1 VEVDTVFLDF
11 HKPATAAEAVE
22 LRRRYPTSLYLAGG
36 AEVNS
41 RGGHARCA
49 PGVEVDRAIQ
59 IAHLPLGGVRSTA
72 SEVLL
77 GAGTVIQDLIENPEV
92 PPLLARAATQFAN
105 RNIRNVATLGGNLA
119 INRSCSN
126 LIPSLLA
133 LEAEIT
139 LLGSEGE
146 KVLPLEQYVAGHDPA
161 SLILSVRVPRQRLEA
176 PWATRKHSRTVNDL
190 SIVSVAAV
198 HEGSRQ
204 SLRKVAVALGGVAP
218 TAVRLHE
225 LEQRLEGQ
233 ALPDRDTL
241 EGWVRDMIHPIDDV
255 RGGAAYK
262 RQVGAALVGWALHHA
277 AAGRGDK
284 A

>member
-1 VEVDTVFLDF
+1 MFHEFLV
-11 HKPATAAEAVE
+11 PATAAEAVE
-22 LRRRYPTSLYLAGG
+22 LRRRHPNSLYLAGG

-49 PGVEVDRAIQ
+49 PGVPVDRAISL
-59 IAHLPLGGVRSTA
+59 ARLPLAGVHTTGYGVS
-72 SEVLL
+72 L
-77 GAGTVIQDLIENPEV
+77 GAGTVIQELIENPEV
-92 PPLLARAATQFAN
+92 PPLLARAAGQFAN

-133 LEAEIT
+133 LEARLTI
-139 LLGSEGE
+139 LGAEGE
-146 KVLPLEQYVAGHDPA
+146 KVVPIEEYVAGHDPA
-161 SLILSVRVPRQRLEA
+161 GLILAAGIPQQRLAA

-190 SIVSVAAV
+190 SIVSVAVV
-198 HEGSRQ
+198 HEGSRDC
-204 SLRKVAVALGGVAP
+204 LRRVAVAVGGVAP
-218 TAVRLHE
+218 TAVRLHD
-225 LEQRLEGQ
+225 LEHRLEGQ
-233 ALPDRDTL
+233 PLPDRESL
-241 EGWVRDMIHPIDDV
+241 EGWVRGLVHPIDDV

-262 RQVGAALVGWALHHA
+262 RQVAAAMVGWALHHA

>member
-1 VEVDTVFLDF
+1 MFLEFD
-11 HKPATAAEAVE
+11 KPATVAEAVE

-49 PGVEVDRAIQ
+49 PGVKVDRAIQ
-59 IAHLPLGGVRSTA
+59 ITHLPLRGYHSMPD
-72 SEVLL
+72 EFLL
-77 GAGTVIQDLIENPEV
+77 GAGTTIQDLIENPEA

-133 LEAEIT
+133 LEAEIK
-139 LLGSEGE
+139 LLEPEGE
-146 KVLPLEQYVAGHDPA
+146 KVIPLEQYVAGHDPS
-161 SLILSVRVPRQRLEA
+161 SLILSVKIPRQRLEA

-190 SIVSVAAV
+190 SIVSVAVV
-198 HEGSRQ
+198 HEGNRG
-204 SLRKVAVALGGVAP
+204 SLRRVAVALGGVAP
-218 TAVRLHE
+218 TAVRLHD
-225 LEQRLEGQ
+225 LEERLEGQ

-241 EGWVRDMIHPIDDV
+241 EGWVKDMIHPIDDV
-255 RGGAAYK
+255 RGSAAYK

-284 A
+284 V

>member
-1 VEVDTVFLDF
+1 VFHEF

-49 PGVEVDRAIQ
+49 PGVQVDRTIS
-59 IAHLPLGGVRSTA
+59 IAHLPLGGVHATGYG
-72 SEVLL
+72 VFL
-77 GAGTVIQDLIENPEV
+77 GAGTAIQDLIENPEV
-92 PPLLARAATQFAN
+92 PPLLAQAAGQFAN

-133 LEAEIT
+133 LEARVT
-139 LLGSEGE
+139 VLLPEGE
-146 KVLPLEQYVAGHDPA
+146 KAIPIEDYVAGHDPA
-161 SLILSVRVPRQRLEA
+161 GLILSVGLPRQRLTA

-190 SIVSVAAV
+190 SIVSVAVV
-198 HEGSRQ
+198 HEGSRDV
-204 SLRKVAVALGGVAP
+204 LRRVAVAVGGVAP
-218 TAVRLHE
+218 TAIRLHD
-225 LEQRLEGQ
+225 LEQRLEGE
-233 ALPDRDTL
+233 ALPDREAI
-241 EGWVRDMIHPIDDV
+241 EGWVKSMIHPIDDV
-255 RGGAAYK
+255 RGSAAYK
-262 RQVGAALVGWALHHA
+262 SQVAAAMVGWALHHA